1 MATKVQPIIL
11 RDMSRGRVNNDAVD
25 ESLIPQNSVE
35 HAMNFSFDQKIGSAV
50 VRSGTTSIGTPVAAA
65 LPLGIAEFYKPTLAN
80 DYLVYAANGATNTTS
95 LWYYNGTTWTT
106 SNLTTLHTAGA
117 NGQYKVR
124 FATLLGRIFEVNGS
138 EVPYSS
144 ADGATWDSTTYLS
157 GTSHPLTGVY
167 PSLIFSSKAHLLLA
181 GDPTYPD
188 RVYLSSLA
196 DSVNGIDWWVSSAPP
211 TTGTAGWIDI
221 NPDDNSRITGFAET
235 SNTTL
240 IFKNQGLYRLD
251 VINQTVDTQSICNFG
266 AVSQEAIVNCQGI
279 VYFFSGYNICQT
291 SGDIP
296 QEISRLGVQD
306 FINAI
311 PQTNWVGN
319 GTSANPGVCAGTDG
333 LNVHFSIGNI
343 TLNLNKN
350 DQKTYN
356 NVVLKFSPRDQA
368 WSTHY
373 YAQQPSFF
381 TQYTITGDKRY
392 MISADTSS
400 LVQVFNKGTTDN
412 TKPINY
418 ELIFQEQ
425 ECQDRSHLN
434 KISDK
439 IVVFGDGLNDC
450 QLQVKSDDAGKDYQ
464 DLEGDLSKRVNIIN
478 NINLEGYFFSFR
490 IFGESS
496 GTAPTFEGLQIENIT
511 DMGITKS

>member
-1 MATKVQPIIL
+1 MPTKVQPIIL
-11 RDMSRGRVNNDAVD
+11 RDVSRGRINNDAVE
-25 ESLIPQNSVE
+25 ESLIPPNSVE
-35 HAMNFSFDQKIGSAV
+35 HAMNMNFDTKIGSAV
-50 VRSGTTSIGTPVAAA
+50 VRPGTTSIGTPVAAA
-65 LPLGIAEFYKPTLAN
+65 LPLGLAEFYKPTLTN
-80 DYLVYAANGATNTTS
+80 DYLVYAANGAANTTTI
-95 LWYYNGTTWTT
+95 WYYNGTTWTT
-106 SNLTTLHTAGA
+106 SNLTTLHTL
-117 NGQYKVR
+117 NKVR
-124 FATLLGRIFEVNGS
+124 FATLLGYVFEVNGS
-138 EVPYSS
+138 EVPYCS
-144 ADGATWDSTTYLS
+144 ADGATWVSTTNLS
-157 GTSHPLTGVY
+157 SNNLTGVY

-196 DSVNGIDWWVSSAPP
+196 DSVNGISWWTSSTPP

-296 QEISRLGVQD
+296 QEISRLGVAD
-306 FINAI
+306 FISSI
-311 PQTNWVGN
+311 PQNSW
-319 GTSANPGVCAGTDG
+319 SSVCAGTDG
-333 LNVHFSIGNI
+333 LNVYFSIGNI

-368 WSTHY
+368 WSVHS

-381 TQYTITGDKRY
+381 CQYTITGDKRY
-392 MISADTSS
+392 MMSADASS
-400 LVQVFNKGTTDN
+400 LVQIFNKGTTDN

-439 IVVFGDGLNDC
+439 IVVFGDGLNDAS
-450 QLQVKSDDAGKDYQ
+450 LQVQCGDAGSNFQ
-464 DLEGDLSKRVNIIN
+464 DIEGDLSKRVNILQD
-478 NINLEGYFFSFR
+478 INLEGYFFSFR

-496 GTAPTFEGLQIENIT
+496 GTAPIFEGIQIENIT
-511 DMGITKS
+511 DLGITKS

>member
-11 RDMSRGRVNNDAVD
+11 RDMSRGRINNDTVD

-35 HAMNFSFDQKIGSAV
+35 HSMNFSFDQKIGSAV
-50 VRSGTTSIGTPVAAA
+50 VRSGTTSLGTPVISA
-65 LPLGIAEFYKPTLAN
+65 LPLGLAEFYTPSLN
-80 DYLVYAANGATNTTS
+80 YLVYAANGVTNTTS
-95 LWYYNGTTWTT
+95 LWYYNGATWTT
-106 SNLTTLHTAGA
+106 SNLTALKTG
-117 NGQYKVR
+117 NKVR
-124 FATLLGRIFEVNGS
+124 FATLLGYIFEVNGS
-138 EVPYSS
+138 EVMKSS
-144 ADGATWDSTTYLS
+144 ADGATYSTTNCI
-157 GTSHPLTGVY
+157 TGVY
-167 PSLIFSSKAHLLLA
+167 PSLVFKTKQHLICA

-196 DSVNGIDWWVSSAPP
+196 DSVNGISWYTSSTPP

-221 NPDDNSRITGFAET
+221 NPDDNSTITGFAET

-311 PQTNWVGN
+311 PQSSW
-319 GTSANPGVCAGTDG
+319 SSVCAGTDG
-333 LNVHFSIGNI
+333 LNVYFSIGNI

-464 DLEGDLSKRVNIIN
+464 YLQGDLSKRVNIIN
-478 NINLEGYFFSFR
+478 DINLEGYFFSFR